1 MDKSKRVLMIGD
13 SLTQSGGIATLQNLI
28 LKYSSSDIKF
38 QHITTHD
45 EGSIIY
51 RATVFIKAIGLLVWT
66 LLRGKTDIVHIHI
79 SDGGS
84 ILRKLIIVL
93 ITLMFGKPILMH
105 SHGSVFHINYSKLP
119 KWAQQIV
126 GSIFSKSD
134 GWIALTS
141 FWRDFYITNLGLEE
155 DRVFI
160 VFNPTE
166 LPMELPPRINSPQVK
181 IVFLGRVGKRKG
193 TFDLI
198 EAFGKLPDSLKNSS
212 KLFIAGNGELEQA
225 RESVEKLN
233 LTEQVILLGLIGAEQ
248 RDALLATA
256 DVFVLP
262 TYNEGL
268 PLALMEAM
276 GWGLPVITTP
286 VSGIPDIVKAGK
298 NGLLVNPGNSQEL
311 SEAMQLLIENED
323 LRLLLG
329 KSARETV
336 ASLDVKSFCCRLS
349 EIYDQVLENNNSL
362 MSLAKQK

>member
-1 MDKSKRVLMIGD
+1 MDKSKRVLMLGD

-28 LKYSSSDIKF
+28 LKYASSDIEF
-38 QHITTHD
+38 QHIATHD
-45 EGSIIY
+45 EGSVIY
-51 RATVFIKAIGLLVWT
+51 RVIVFIKAIGLLFWR
-66 LLRGKTDIVHIHI
+66 LLRGKIDIVYIHI

-93 ITLMFGKPILMH
+93 ISLLFRKPILVH

-119 KWAQQIV
+119 KWVQQII
-126 GSIFSKSD
+126 GSVFRKCD

-141 FWRDFYITNLGLEE
+141 FWRDFYVTNLGLEE
-155 DRVFI
+155 NRVF
-160 VFNPTE
+160 VLFNPTE
-166 LPMELPPRINSPQVK
+166 LPMQLPPRISSPEVK

-198 EAFGKLPDSLKNSS
+198 EAFAKLPNHLKNYS
-212 KLFIAGNGELEQA
+212 KLFIAGNGELELG
-225 RESVEKLN
+225 REIVEKLN
-233 LTEQVILLGLIGAEQ
+233 LTEQITLVGLINAEQ
-248 RDALLATA
+248 RDSLLATA
-256 DVFVLP
+256 DIFVLP

-286 VSGIPDIVKAGK
+286 VSGIPDIVKSGK
-298 NGLLVNPGNSQEL
+298 NGLLVNPGDSQQL

-329 KSARETV
+329 KSARQTV
-336 ASLDVKSFCCRLS
+336 ASLDVKSFWCRLY
-349 EIYDQVLENNNSL
+349 EIYHHMLEQRTSFI
-362 MSLAKQK
+362 SLAKEK